1 MTAQPVSSRGTWV
14 DLVNPTAAD
23 IHKVELEYGLALPSR
38 EELSE
43 VELSSRVSE
52 KNGVLFLNMPA
63 VSRGAS
69 PHEPSSPLGFIL
81 SRDVLVT
88 VRYAALRSFDSVAKK
103 MASEK
108 VQRSGLETFVAL
120 VEEMVDLSAD
130 LLEETAAQL
139 DAISSAVFADRSDR
153 GRRVTKSNEELQ
165 DVLVRVG
172 TAGERLS
179 RIRDTVLGLQRIV
192 TYVSGRE
199 RDWIPHATIVH
210 LGTPQNDLVS
220 LTEYETHLSDKV
232 QFLLDAVLGFINTK
246 QNDIF
251 QVLTVISVV
260 GIPPTL
266 VASIYG
272 MNFHNMPEL
281 SWTWGYEFGLAL
293 IVLSAVVPILWF
305 KWRRWV

>member
-1 MTAQPVSSRGTWV
+1 LAGAVTAQQVSPRRAWV
-14 DLVNPTAAD
+14 DLVNPTAAE
-23 IHKVELEYGLALPSR
+23 ISTVEREYGLTLPSR

-52 KNGVLFLNMPA
+52 RNGVLFLNMPA

-81 SRDVLVT
+81 SKDVLVT
-88 VRYAALRSFDSVAKK
+88 VRYAALRSFDSIAKK

-108 VQRSGLETFVAL
+108 VERSGLETFIAI

-139 DAISSAVFADRSDR
+139 DAISSAVFSDHAD
-153 GRRVTKSNEELQ
+153 GTRRVVKSNDELQ
-165 DVLVRVG
+165 DVLIRVG

-210 LGTPQNDLVS
+210 LSTPQNDLIADRMRTTDRCNS
-220 LTEYETHLSDKV
+220 CSMRAWIHQHEAE
-232 QFLLDAVLGFINTK
+232 
-246 QNDIF
+246 
-251 QVLTVISVV
+251 
-260 GIPPTL
+260 
-266 VASIYG
+266 
-272 MNFHNMPEL
+272 
-281 SWTWGYEFGLAL
+281 
-293 IVLSAVVPILWF
+293 
-305 KWRRWV
+305 

>member
-1 MTAQPVSSRGTWV
+1 MTAQSVSPRGTWV
-14 DLVNPTAAD
+14 DLVNPTAAA

-108 VQRSGLETFVAL
+108 IQRSGLETFVAL